1 MRAARHGRGPAGV
14 LGLAFSCLLALP
26 AAGAAPAG
34 DVVDVRSP
42 EALLAH
48 YQAAWVAFYPSEA
61 YAFGDVASAA
71 RFEAYAPTRVEPWL
85 AKNREVSRA
94 AAGLLASGVADD
106 ALRIDLTVL
115 QRAAEDELARWAE
128 DQPLTAQPQW
138 YAEQASQALT
148 YLLVRA
154 TPGQARSDA
163 AVARLLGVAALCERG
178 RQTLVR
184 GNRQRTE
191 TALRTLRGTRAFYEG
206 NLLALSGA
214 WPAARDG
221 TTVAEAAGVA
231 AAALAALETHLEEE
245 ILPSASESPSLG
257 IDDYEA
263 KLGRR
268 TGGLYTAERLR
279 SVARE
284 EVGTVRALMEAE
296 ARRWRASLPAA
307 EAAGIAEA
315 DVLAAALAA
324 MEADRD
330 DNGADLLAT
339 FRRLTAAAERFVVEH
354 AIATVPQP
362 TTLVI
367 DLSPA
372 HFSGAAVGGVYPS
385 GPFAPDAP
393 TLFYVPSIP
402 ADAPAEARAGFYRS
416 FNTHFNTM
424 IISHEMFPGHYLQY
438 KVAVEAAPRLRTL
451 FPNGPY
457 VEGWGS
463 FVEELMLDA
472 GWAGNAPLTRLA
484 HLRKR
489 LENATRA
496 YVSVQVNT
504 AGWGREAVL
513 RFAREEGLLAPQFA
527 LNLWQ
532 RVVNSPL
539 QITDYMTGYLAFR
552 RLFAEYRAAAP
563 EAPVQPWVD
572 AVLRAGPLPL
582 SLLPAALPAVGAP
595 TQ

>member
-1 MRAARHGRGPAGV
+1 MPSARHGRAPAGV
-14 LGLAFSCLLALP
+14 LGLVFSCLLALP
-26 AAGAAPAG
+26 AARAAPAG
-34 DVVDVRSP
+34 DVVYIRSP

-61 YAFGDVASAA
+61 YAFGDEASAA
-71 RFEAYAPTRVEPWL
+71 RFEDYAPTRVEPWL
-85 AKNREVSRA
+85 AKNREVARA
-94 AAGLLASGVADD
+94 AAGVLASGVDDD
-106 ALRIDLTVL
+106 ALRLDLTVL
-115 QRAAEDELARWAE
+115 QRAAEDELARWRE
-128 DQPLTAQPQW
+128 DEPLTAQPQW

-154 TPGQARSDA
+154 APGRARSDA
-163 AVARLLGVAALCERG
+163 TVARLRGVAELAERG
-178 RQTLVR
+178 RGSLVR
-184 GNRQRTE
+184 GNRQRTQ
-191 TALRTLRGTRAFYEG
+191 TALGTLRATRAFYEG
-206 NLLALSGA
+206 DLLALTA
-214 WPAARDG
+214 DWPAARDG
-221 TTVAEAAGVA
+221 TTVAAAAGVA
-231 AAALAALETHLEEE
+231 AAALAALETHLEER
-245 ILPSASESPSLG
+245 ILPAASESPALG
-257 IDDYEA
+257 SDVYEA

-284 EVGTVRALMEAE
+284 EVRTARALMDVE
-296 ARRWRASLPAA
+296 ARRWRASLPAG
-307 EAAGIAEA
+307 EAAGIDDGA
-315 DVLAAALAA
+315 VLTAALAA

-330 DNGADLLAT
+330 DSGADLLVT
-339 FRRLTAAAERFVVEH
+339 FRRLTAAAERFVVDR

-402 ADAPAEARAGFYRS
+402 GDAPEQARNGFYRS

-438 KVAVEAAPRLRTL
+438 KVAVQAAPRVRTL
-451 FPNGPY
+451 FPNGSY
-457 VEGWGS
+457 LEGWGS
-463 FVEELMLDA
+463 FAEELMLDA
-472 GWAGNAPLTRLA
+472 GWADNAPLTRLA

-504 AGWGREAVL
+504 AGWGREDVL
-513 RFAREEGLLAPQFA
+513 TFAREEGLLAPQFA

-552 RLFAEYRAAAP
+552 ELFAAYRAAAP
-563 EAPVQPWVD
+563 DAPLRPWVD

-582 SLLPAALPAVGAP
+582 SLLPAALPAAEVTP
-595 TQ
+595 